1 MEEGN
6 PMASAQKMM
15 VFLAPLFGLF
25 GINFPL
31 GVLMYWV
38 TSNSWTLAQQHYIYK
53 RYPAPNPNAPVGGA
67 TVADTKPDAPAS
79 GGLLSKLKKDSV
91 PEAPPPQPEP
101 KVVRRQPVKQSRS
114 KRTGT
119 GTSKQ

>member
-1 MEEGN
+1 
-6 PMASAQKMM
+6 MM

-53 RYPAPNPNAPVGGA
+53 RYPSPDPKAVAAGGA
-67 TVADTKPDAPAS
+67 TGGATATKGKPDGPS
-79 GGLLSKLKKDSV
+79 LGGLLGKLKKE
-91 PEAPPPQPEP
+91 PEPTAAPPEPES

-119 GTSKQ
+119 PKQ